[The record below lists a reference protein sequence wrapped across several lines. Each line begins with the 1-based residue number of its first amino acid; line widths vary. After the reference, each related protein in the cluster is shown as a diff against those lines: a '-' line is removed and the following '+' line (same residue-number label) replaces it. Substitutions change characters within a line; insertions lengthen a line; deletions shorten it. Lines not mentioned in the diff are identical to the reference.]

1 MSGRYFHNIKSTLS
15 VPPAKLT
22 GAATGHVNGTLYKDD
37 SFGVHL
43 RAKAGYNVGMFGKSN
58 FNTYDG
64 FDRWFQAAVCG
75 FGGNYEGRYSELSR
89 VSRQCD
95 VNFTAEKLL

>member
-1 MSGRYFHNIKSTLS
+1 MSGRYFHNIKSTLT

-22 GAATGHVNGTLYKDD
+22 SAASGHVNGTLYKDD

-64 FDRWFQAAVCG
+64 FDRWFQGLDSLDIC
-75 FGGNYEGRYSELSR
+75 YTKKSR
-89 VSRQCD
+89 KINTRLRFYFKNKFC
-95 VNFTAEKLL
+95 